1 MPVPEGSLGFE
12 RETAE
17 VLEQSV
23 LTRVKAAEA
32 YIAQTL
38 GDMEERRPRKLWE
51 VYCGHGRNSEIASSF
66 GMDTQM
72 FGFETGWN
80 FSLKS
85 HQRAFIDLMD
95 GRRDARRSVHG
106 SNMRTMVSDA
116 KFTNLRMHPR
126 S

>member
-116 KFTNLRMHPR
+116 KCQHGG
-126 S
+126 